1 MKPAPWCGLQGFLTS
16 SLYPEGLRD
25 PGSMGHGLGVQL
37 PGSPPLPQEGKAL
50 HIFPQSWCWW
60 VGFLGRGLRFCLR

>member
-1 MKPAPWCGLQGFLTS
+1 MKPVPWCGLWGFLTS

-37 PGSPPLPQEGKAL
+37 PGSPRLPQEGRAL
-50 HIFPQSWCWW
+50 HIFTQRGAGGW
-60 VGFLGRGLRFCLR
+60 GFWGGGSGSV